1 MLIRTHKAWE
11 RRPCPATSSPFATTT
26 TSRSWRRSTA
36 LPCRPSR
43 ATARPAVGA
52 PAGSRGPL
60 ALGRPAGVDARD
72 RAGRDH
78 QHHGARAGGDV
89 DHELADVK
97 FHVELHVDDHLGRR
111 GAAPPRQRGPTGAD
125 AADHPA
131 PSPRR
136 PPLPRGLPGGSH
148 CRRCGCRP
156 RRRRTPCG
164 WRPPRPASACRIR
177 CSTRRSNSGPAPRLP
192 PRSALPCRPGTSS
205 TDRLVV
211 GAPGAEEV
219 FVLKGQSLGRVGEL
233 TEASAGLPPQAGDLF
248 GATL

>member
-26 TSRSWRRSTA
+26 TSGSWRRSTA

-131 PSPRR
+131 PYGHLVGGGHPDRHRHVVSVAPHADPTRGQ
-136 PPLPRGLPGGSH
+136 PP
-148 CRRCGCRP
+148 GCRP
-156 RRRRTPCG
+156 VRLCPVDLERRRRTASSSG
-164 WRPPRPASACRIR
+164 RPVRRRCSSSKASLSAASA
-177 CSTRRSNSGPAPRLP
+177 S
-192 PRSALPCRPGTSS
+192 
-205 TDRLVV
+205 
-211 GAPGAEEV
+211 
-219 FVLKGQSLGRVGEL
+219 
-233 TEASAGLPPQAGDLF
+233 
-248 GATL
+248 